1 MPIRLSGMSSG
12 LDTEALVSA
21 LVSGYRTQKDNLVK
35 AQTKLQWKQDK
46 WNTMNTKIYSFY
58 TGSLSTSRFSK
69 NYNLK
74 KAKISNSNYASVD
87 ASTSAVTGTQSLKVK
102 KLATAG
108 YLTGGVISADSSK
121 TDSTKIK
128 GDTKLSEISGMG
140 SGSTGKLEVTA
151 EGKTTSIQL
160 SDDMTVN
167 NLIVQLKSAGVNAS
181 FDETNQRFFISSKT
195 SGTEH
200 EFSLTASDANG
211 KTALSALGLADTSI
225 DNINNIV
232 KPYQAIVNNSTYV
245 EDTVKSR
252 YDSDVSSFNSNVGT
266 YLSNIKSATAS
277 LKVNNYKSEYIKDFM
292 DTAGEDG
299 SGIVKAR
306 ENLSNAMSDLEND
319 LKNDTLSE
327 AAKAEKQARLQ
338 AVKGIISLADDTS
351 TYDTAK
357 KLQESNATE
366 IKSLNS
372 TIDSNTD
379 SITAMYK
386 EAGFGDGADSTYSI
400 DAANGKLIIKEDSDM
415 AKYVGTDGK
424 IDTEKY
430 TYDMAEAATSSD
442 ASSKINSYKTEAQE
456 HLDYADKMVKA
467 YETVKS
473 ATTDSDKTTAEY
485 KAALNTLGVSSDTS
499 GSSAKRIYAQDSE
512 IELNGATFTSN
523 SNNYSINGITI
534 QVTAKTKDDEQV
546 TITTDTDVDAIYKS
560 IKDMF
565 TEYNKLIKSMDEAY
579 NADSS
584 KGYEPLTDDEKSA
597 MTDDEVEK
605 WETKIKDSL
614 LRKDDTLSSIIN
626 TMKNDMASSITIN
639 GKSYALSSFGIA
651 TQGYF
656 ASGENEK
663 GVYHIDGDSDDS
675 VTSGNDDK
683 LRAAIAGDPET
694 VVSFF
699 SQLFSKVYTDLGNKM
714 ATSSVSSAYTV
725 YNDKQMN
732 KQYSEYTTKISDAE
746 SKITTWEDYYYS
758 KFSAMESALSKLNSQ
773 TSSMSGLFGN

>member
-1 MPIRLSGMSSG
+1 MVSGM
-12 LDTEALVSA
+12 DTESLVTA
-21 LVSGYRTQKDNLVK
+21 LVSGYQLKKDNLVK
-35 AQTKLQWKQDK
+35 AQTKLSWKQEK
-46 WNTMNTKIYSFY
+46 WKTMNTSIYSFY
-58 TGSLSTSRFSK
+58 SGKLSAARFSK
-69 NYNLK
+69 AYSLK
-74 KAKISNSNYASVD
+74 KSTVSNSSVATVTAS
-87 ASTSAVTGTQSLKVK
+87 SSAVAGDQTLKVK
-102 KLATAG
+102 ELASSG
-108 YLTGGVISADSSK
+108 YLTGGEVTNKSDSASKITGSSK
-121 TDSTKIK
+121 
-128 GDTKLSEISGMG
+128 LSAI
-140 SGSTGKLEVTA
+140 TGKTSGQGSVTLSVD
-151 EGKTTSIQL
+151 GKSTNIELT
-160 SDDMTVN
+160 DDMTVN
-167 NLIVQLKSAGVNAS
+167 QFIVKLKDAGVQAS
-181 FDETNQRFFISSKT
+181 FDEANQRFFISSKT
-195 SGTEH
+195 SGKDGDFSLVANDTTGRESLYELGLYTDDKTSTAEYTKWAGYYNAADGTYTSALDDIINSAYESNKISFDTVAQEKLAAYSKASATVDSFNTKYMSDTGVTAEDNAKAQLAALISKGKGGDDNSDFDESKLTDKEKENYKTLKSDIDNYSTAKQSMEDLKDYVNIEVKDGKTTVSALKETDSAAGVANIAAETADRNAKIKADLTTQYQNKAKSSYDMINATH
-200 EFSLTASDANG
+200 EFSKGASR
-211 KTALSALGLADTSI
+211 K
-225 DNINNIV
+225 
-232 KPYQAIVNNSTYV
+232 
-245 EDTVKSR
+245 
-252 YDSDVSSFNSNVGT
+252 VG
-266 YLSNIKSATAS
+266 
-277 LKVNNYKSEYIKDFM
+277 
-292 DTAGEDG
+292 
-299 SGIVKAR
+299 
-306 ENLSNAMSDLEND
+306 
-319 LKNDTLSE
+319 
-327 AAKAEKQARLQ
+327 
-338 AVKGIISLADDTS
+338 
-351 TYDTAK
+351 
-357 KLQESNATE
+357 
-366 IKSLNS
+366 
-372 TIDSNTD
+372 
-379 SITAMYK
+379 
-386 EAGFGDGADSTYSI
+386 
-400 DAANGKLIIKEDSDM
+400 
-415 AKYVGTDGK
+415 
-424 IDTEKY
+424 
-430 TYDMAEAATSSD
+430 
-442 ASSKINSYKTEAQE
+442 
-456 HLDYADKMVKA
+456 
-467 YETVKS
+467 
-473 ATTDSDKTTAEY
+473 
-485 KAALNTLGVSSDTS
+485 
-499 GSSAKRIYAQDSE
+499 QDSE

-605 WETKIKDSL
+605 WETKI
-614 LRKDDTLSSIIN
+614 KDDTLSSIIN

>member
-1 MPIRLSGMSSG
+1 
-12 LDTEALVSA
+12 
-21 LVSGYRTQKDNLVK
+21 
-35 AQTKLQWKQDK
+35 
-46 WNTMNTKIYSFY
+46 MNTSIYSFY
-58 TGSLSTSRFSK
+58 SGKLSAARFSK
-69 NYNLK
+69 AYSLK
-74 KAKISNSNYASVD
+74 KSTVSNSSVATVTAS
-87 ASTSAVTGTQSLKVK
+87 SSAVAGDQTLKVK
-102 KLATAG
+102 ELASSG
-108 YLTGGVISADSSK
+108 YLTGGEVTNKSDSASKITGSSK
-121 TDSTKIK
+121 
-128 GDTKLSEISGMG
+128 LSAI
-140 SGSTGKLEVTA
+140 TGKTSGQGSVTLSVD
-151 EGKTTSIQL
+151 GKSTNIELT
-160 SDDMTVN
+160 DDMTVN
-167 NLIVQLKSAGVNAS
+167 QFIVKLKDAGVQAS
-181 FDETNQRFFISSKT
+181 FDEANQRFFISSKT
-195 SGTEH
+195 SGKDGDFSLVANDTTGRESLYELGLYTDDKTSTAEYTKWAGYYNAADGTYTSALDDIINSAYESNKISFDTVAQEKLAAYSKASATVDSFNTKYMSDTGVTAEDNAKAQLAALISKGKGGDDNSDFDESKLTDKEKENYKTLKSDIDNYSTAKQSMEDLKDYVNIEVEDGKTTVSALKETDSAAGVANIAAETADRNAKIKADLTTQYQNKAKSSYDMINATH
-200 EFSLTASDANG
+200 EFSKGASR
-211 KTALSALGLADTSI
+211 K
-225 DNINNIV
+225 
-232 KPYQAIVNNSTYV
+232 
-245 EDTVKSR
+245 
-252 YDSDVSSFNSNVGT
+252 VG
-266 YLSNIKSATAS
+266 
-277 LKVNNYKSEYIKDFM
+277 
-292 DTAGEDG
+292 
-299 SGIVKAR
+299 
-306 ENLSNAMSDLEND
+306 
-319 LKNDTLSE
+319 
-327 AAKAEKQARLQ
+327 
-338 AVKGIISLADDTS
+338 
-351 TYDTAK
+351 
-357 KLQESNATE
+357 
-366 IKSLNS
+366 
-372 TIDSNTD
+372 
-379 SITAMYK
+379 
-386 EAGFGDGADSTYSI
+386 
-400 DAANGKLIIKEDSDM
+400 
-415 AKYVGTDGK
+415 
-424 IDTEKY
+424 
-430 TYDMAEAATSSD
+430 
-442 ASSKINSYKTEAQE
+442 
-456 HLDYADKMVKA
+456 
-467 YETVKS
+467 
-473 ATTDSDKTTAEY
+473 
-485 KAALNTLGVSSDTS
+485 
-499 GSSAKRIYAQDSE
+499 QDSE

>member
-1 MPIRLSGMSSG
+1 MPIRLSGMVSG
-12 LDTEALVSA
+12 MDTESLVTA
-21 LVSGYRTQKDNLVK
+21 LVSGYQLKKDNLVK
-35 AQTKLQWKQDK
+35 AQTKLSWKQEK
-46 WNTMNTKIYSFY
+46 WKTMNTSIYSFY
-58 TGSLSTSRFSK
+58 SGKLSAARFSK
-69 NYNLK
+69 AYSLK
-74 KAKISNSNYASVD
+74 KSTVSNSSVATVTAS
-87 ASTSAVTGTQSLKVK
+87 SSAVAGDQTLKVK
-102 KLATAG
+102 ELASSG
-108 YLTGGVISADSSK
+108 YLTGGEVTNKSDSTSKITGSSK
-121 TDSTKIK
+121 LSAITNKTSGQGSVTLSVDGKSTNIEL
-128 GDTKLSEISGMG
+128 T
-140 SGSTGKLEVTA
+140 
-151 EGKTTSIQL
+151 
-160 SDDMTVN
+160 DDMTVN
-167 NLIVQLKSAGVNAS
+167 QFLVKLKDAGVQAS
-181 FDETNQRFFISSKT
+181 FDEANQRFFISSKT
-195 SGTEH
+195 SGKDGDFSLVANDTAGRESLYELGLYTDDKTSTAEYTKWAGYYNAADGTYTSALDDIINSAYESNKISFDTVAQEKLAAYSKASATVDSFNTKYMSDTGVTAEDNAKAQLAALISKGKGGDDNSDFDESKLTDKEKENYKTLKSDIDNYNTAKQSMEDLKDYVNIEVKDGKTTVSALKETDSAAGVANIAAKTAERNTKIKAELTTQYQNKAKSSYDMINAAH
-200 EFSLTASDANG
+200 EFSKGASR
-211 KTALSALGLADTSI
+211 K
-225 DNINNIV
+225 
-232 KPYQAIVNNSTYV
+232 
-245 EDTVKSR
+245 
-252 YDSDVSSFNSNVGT
+252 VG
-266 YLSNIKSATAS
+266 
-277 LKVNNYKSEYIKDFM
+277 
-292 DTAGEDG
+292 
-299 SGIVKAR
+299 
-306 ENLSNAMSDLEND
+306 
-319 LKNDTLSE
+319 
-327 AAKAEKQARLQ
+327 
-338 AVKGIISLADDTS
+338 
-351 TYDTAK
+351 
-357 KLQESNATE
+357 
-366 IKSLNS
+366 
-372 TIDSNTD
+372 
-379 SITAMYK
+379 
-386 EAGFGDGADSTYSI
+386 
-400 DAANGKLIIKEDSDM
+400 
-415 AKYVGTDGK
+415 
-424 IDTEKY
+424 
-430 TYDMAEAATSSD
+430 
-442 ASSKINSYKTEAQE
+442 
-456 HLDYADKMVKA
+456 
-467 YETVKS
+467 
-473 ATTDSDKTTAEY
+473 
-485 KAALNTLGVSSDTS
+485 
-499 GSSAKRIYAQDSE
+499 QDSE

-565 TEYNKLIKSMDEAY
+565 TDYNKLIKSMDEAY

-605 WETKIKDSL
+605 WEAKIKDSL

-732 KQYSEYTTKISDAE
+732 KQYSEYTTKISAAE

>member
-1 MPIRLSGMSSG
+1 MVSGM
-12 LDTEALVSA
+12 DTESLVTA
-21 LVSGYRTQKDNLVK
+21 LVSGYQLKKDNLVK
-35 AQTKLQWKQDK
+35 AQTKLSWKQEK
-46 WNTMNTKIYSFY
+46 WKTMNTSIYSFY
-58 TGSLSTSRFSK
+58 SGKLSAARFSK
-69 NYNLK
+69 AYSLK
-74 KAKISNSNYASVD
+74 KSTVSNSSVATVTAS
-87 ASTSAVTGTQSLKVK
+87 SSAVAGDQTLKAK
-102 KLATAG
+102 ELASSG
-108 YLTGGVISADSSK
+108 YLTGGEVTNKSDSTSKITGSSK
-121 TDSTKIK
+121 LSAITNKTSGQGSVTLSVDGKSTNIEL
-128 GDTKLSEISGMG
+128 T
-140 SGSTGKLEVTA
+140 
-151 EGKTTSIQL
+151 
-160 SDDMTVN
+160 DDMTVN
-167 NLIVQLKSAGVNAS
+167 QFLVKLKDAGVQAS
-181 FDETNQRFFISSKT
+181 FDEANQRFFISSKT
-195 SGTEH
+195 SGKDGDFSLVANDTAGRESLYELGLYTDDKTSTAEYTKWAGYYNAADGTYTSALDDIINSAYESNKISFDTVAQEKLAAYSKASATVDSFNTKYMSDTGVTAEDNAKAQLAALISKGKGGDDNSDFDESKLTDKEKENYKTLKSDIDNYNTAKQSMEDLKDYVNIEVKDGKTTVSALKETDSAAGVANIAAKTAERNTKIKADLTTQYQNKAKSSYDMINAAH
-200 EFSLTASDANG
+200 EFSKGASR
-211 KTALSALGLADTSI
+211 K
-225 DNINNIV
+225 
-232 KPYQAIVNNSTYV
+232 
-245 EDTVKSR
+245 
-252 YDSDVSSFNSNVGT
+252 VG
-266 YLSNIKSATAS
+266 
-277 LKVNNYKSEYIKDFM
+277 
-292 DTAGEDG
+292 
-299 SGIVKAR
+299 
-306 ENLSNAMSDLEND
+306 
-319 LKNDTLSE
+319 
-327 AAKAEKQARLQ
+327 
-338 AVKGIISLADDTS
+338 
-351 TYDTAK
+351 
-357 KLQESNATE
+357 
-366 IKSLNS
+366 
-372 TIDSNTD
+372 
-379 SITAMYK
+379 
-386 EAGFGDGADSTYSI
+386 
-400 DAANGKLIIKEDSDM
+400 
-415 AKYVGTDGK
+415 
-424 IDTEKY
+424 
-430 TYDMAEAATSSD
+430 
-442 ASSKINSYKTEAQE
+442 
-456 HLDYADKMVKA
+456 
-467 YETVKS
+467 
-473 ATTDSDKTTAEY
+473 
-485 KAALNTLGVSSDTS
+485 
-499 GSSAKRIYAQDSE
+499 QDSE

-565 TEYNKLIKSMDEAY
+565 TDYNKLIKSMDEAY

-639 GKSYALSSFGIA
+639 GKSYALSSFRIA

-732 KQYSEYTTKISDAE
+732 KQYSEYTTKISAAE

>member
-1 MPIRLSGMSSG
+1 MPIRLSGMVSG
-12 LDTEALVSA
+12 MDTESLVTA
-21 LVSGYRTQKDNLVK
+21 LVSGYQLKKDNLVK
-35 AQTKLQWKQDK
+35 AQTKLSWKQEK
-46 WNTMNTKIYSFY
+46 WKTMNTSIYSFY
-58 TGSLSTSRFSK
+58 SGKLSAARFSK
-69 NYNLK
+69 AYSLK
-74 KAKISNSNYASVD
+74 KSTVSNSSVATVTAS
-87 ASTSAVTGTQSLKVK
+87 SSAVAGDQTLKVK
-102 KLATAG
+102 ELASSG
-108 YLTGGVISADSSK
+108 YLTGGEVTNKSDSASKITGSSK
-121 TDSTKIK
+121 
-128 GDTKLSEISGMG
+128 LSAI
-140 SGSTGKLEVTA
+140 TGKTSGQGSVTLSVD
-151 EGKTTSIQL
+151 GKSTNIELT
-160 SDDMTVN
+160 DDMTVN
-167 NLIVQLKSAGVNAS
+167 QFIVKLKDAGVQAS
-181 FDETNQRFFISSKT
+181 FDEANQRFFISSKT
-195 SGTEH
+195 SGKDGD
-200 EFSLTASDANG
+200 FSLVAN
-211 KTALSALGLADTSI
+211 
-225 DNINNIV
+225 
-232 KPYQAIVNNSTYV
+232 
-245 EDTVKSR
+245 
-252 YDSDVSSFNSNVGT
+252 
-266 YLSNIKSATAS
+266 
-277 LKVNNYKSEYIKDFM
+277 
-292 DTAGEDG
+292 DTAGRESLYELGLYTDDKTSTAEYTKWAGYYNDTDG
-299 SGIVKAR
+299 TYTSALDDIINSAYESNKISFDTVAQEKLAAYSKASATVDSF
-306 ENLSNAMSDLEND
+306 NTKYMSDTGVTAEDNAKAQLAALISKGKGGDDNSDFDESKLTDKEKENYKTLKSDIDNYNTAKQSMED
-319 LKNDTLSE
+319 LKNYVNID
-327 AAKAEKQARLQ
+327 
-338 AVKGIISLADDTS
+338 VKDGKTTVSAL
-351 TYDTAK
+351 K
-357 KLQESNATE
+357 E
-366 IKSLNS
+366 
-372 TIDSNTD
+372 TD
-379 SITAMYK
+379 SAAGVANIAAETADRNAK
-386 EAGFGDGADSTYSI
+386 IKADLTTQYQ
-400 DAANGKLIIKEDSDM
+400 NK
-415 AKYVGTDGK
+415 AKNS
-424 IDTEKY
+424 
-430 TYDMAEAATSSD
+430 YDMINAAHAFSKG
-442 ASSKINSYKTEAQE
+442 ASRK
-456 HLDYADKMVKA
+456 V
-467 YETVKS
+467 
-473 ATTDSDKTTAEY
+473 
-485 KAALNTLGVSSDTS
+485 G
-499 GSSAKRIYAQDSE
+499 QDSE